1 MKKILFT
8 ELPLSEAVQQSVAD
22 MGFTEASAIQAQAIP
37 FLLDGRDV
45 IGQAQTGTGKTA
57 AFGIPAIEKIDTNLK
72 ATQALILCPTRELAV
87 QVAEEIKKLTKYSK
101 GIFSTVVYGGVPITT
116 QISALRRGVHIVIGT
131 PGRVIDHIERGTL
144 VLDELK
150 MMVLDEADEML
161 NMGFREDI
169 EHILEQTPAEK
180 QTILFSATMAK
191 PILDIARRF
200 MNKPEMVKV
209 ATEKLTVSNI
219 SQFYFE
225 VKQNN
230 KLPLMT
236 RLIDKHNL
244 QLMLVFCNTKRS
256 VDELTG
262 ELQELGHNAEAL
274 HGDLNQNQRNNVMR
288 KFKTGNTNILV
299 ATDVAARGID
309 VDDVDAVFNFD
320 IPLDEEAY
328 VHRIGRTGRAGK
340 SGMAFSFAGGG
351 RDMYH
356 LKDIQRYTKAE
367 ITKGL
372 VPTLED
378 ITNSRQAKTMDKIK
392 QTIEA
397 GGLEIYDKMIDKLSA
412 TDMDAMKII
421 AALLKMSAG
430 DTNTKFNDV
439 DFSSTTSF
447 KERTSSNSFK
457 DRNDR
462 SSDRGFNSDRNSDRN
477 DRGSFGNNRNDR
489 DKKTYDRSSNNSD
502 RKTDRTSNGGEKRT
516 RTRNTD
522 MTRLFFN
529 IGRLQR
535 VSPGDILG
543 AITGEVGIKGS
554 DIGNID
560 IFDKYSFVEVN
571 PKDAQKV
578 VEVMSTNSI
587 KGKSVNVEFAD
598 KGERNN

>member
-22 MGFTEASAIQAQAIP
+22 MGFTEASAIQSQAIP

-57 AFGIPAIEKIDTNLK
+57 AFGIPAIEKIDINLK

-219 SQFYFE
+219 AQFYFE

-356 LKDIQRYTKAE
+356 LKDIQRYTKAD
-367 ITKGL
+367 ITKGT

-462 SSDRGFNSDRNSDRN
+462 NSDRGFNSDRNSDRN